1 MQKQK
6 RITLN
11 SDKRKTIADVF
22 QNHWER
28 EDSPVMK
35 KYDEAKKYYNDMRS
49 QMKENNNCELR
60 CMQILRDATGYSLS
74 DVRKKFNN
82 PSDQYFT
89 AKQLVDLKVADHIL

>member
-35 KYDEAKKYYNDMRS
+35 KYDEAKKHYNNIKTTH
-49 QMKENNNCELR
+49 Q
-60 CMQILRDATGYSLS
+60 
-74 DVRKKFNN
+74 
-82 PSDQYFT
+82 
-89 AKQLVDLKVADHIL
+89 

>member
-35 KYDEAKKYYNDMRS
+35 KYDEAKKHYNNIRE
-49 QMKENNNCELR
+49 QMKTLVET
-60 CMQILRDATGYSLS
+60 IA
-74 DVRKKFNN
+74 RK
-82 PSDQYFT
+82 Y
-89 AKQLVDLKVADHIL
+89 

>member
-35 KYDEAKKYYNDMRS
+35 KYDEAKKHYNNIRE
-49 QMKENNNCELR
+49 QMKTLVET
-60 CMQILRDATGYSLS
+60 I
-74 DVRKKFNN
+74 VRKYQPEEDVETIRGMTKKYGD
-82 PSDQYFT
+82 SGG
-89 AKQLVDLKVADHIL
+89 QLYHDNCFRFQQDYEKVDH

>member
-35 KYDEAKKYYNDMRS
+35 KYDEAKKHYNNIR
-49 QMKENNNCELR
+49 E
-60 CMQILRDATGYSLS
+60 QIKTLVETI
-74 DVRKKFNN
+74 VRKYQPEEDVETIRAMSNKYGD
-82 PSDQYFT
+82 SGG
-89 AKQLVDLKVADHIL
+89 QLYHDNCFQIHQGSHGYLE